1 MRQRELKQI
10 DAPHETTMQ
19 NIQTLCKVDFWE
31 IPTALPAGIVGLAD
45 SLNLCVVLRAPADP
59 AAAVVTVLAPTV
71 SA

>member
-1 MRQRELKQI
+1 
-10 DAPHETTMQ
+10 MQ